1 MRECVVVIRSI
12 QGKLAATQ
20 KLLVVDTTKIEGE
33 EERV

>member
-1 MRECVVVIRSI
+1 MRECVVVSRSI

-20 KLLVVDTTKIEGE
+20 QLLVVDTTKIEGE